1 MFDCRWT
8 YDVNGAELEKMINQ
22 LVDERVNK
30 KLKDIKVRIPQN
42 QINDAVVKFFTEK
55 KWFLTENGK
64 KLDTYDLIRKFAM
77 NTIGVAENGEL
88 NSEMLNVVQQEVG
101 KILAEQIYNNAK
113 NKETTDGCQCGGNC
127 TCKNH
132 KSDEQVIP
140 EEDEVLEL
148 LKDEE
153 VSSSY
158 DEEQELAY
166 NDGYSDGKIDAVNEI
181 NKMLADYDTG
191 FNIYWDGDKMMLSNK
206 CNKSCSESD
215 ENPDVPDKQ
224 EDLDFITDFAETLSG
239 SKLTSAQKTAL
250 KNLYDVL
257 KTAK

>member
-8 YDVNGAELEKMINQ
+8 YDVDGAELEKMINQ
-22 LVDERVNK
+22 LVDARVNK
-30 KLKDIKVRIPQN
+30 KLKDIKVQIPQE
-42 QINDAVVKFFTEK
+42 QINNAVVKFFTEK

-64 KLDTYDLIRKFAM
+64 KLNTYDLIRKFAM
-77 NTIGVAENGEL
+77 NTIGVSENGEL

-101 KILAEQIYNNAK
+101 KILADQIYNNAK
-113 NKETTDGCQCGGNC
+113 NKVSVDTDCKCGGNC
-127 TCKNH
+127 ACKGH
-132 KSDEQVIP
+132 TDGEPVLA
-140 EEDEVLEL
+140 EDDDIVTE
-148 LKDEE
+148 
-153 VSSSY
+153 Y
-158 DEEQELAY
+158 EEQAY

-181 NKMLADYDTG
+181 NNMLADYDTG

-215 ENPDVPDKQ
+215 ENPDETREQ
-224 EDLDFITDFAETLSG
+224 DLDFITNFAETLSG

-257 KTAK
+257 KTTKE

>member
-1 MFDCRWT
+1 MFNCRWT
-8 YDVNGAELEKMINQ
+8 YDVDGAELEKMINQ

-30 KLKDIKVRIPQN
+30 KLKDIKVQIPQE
-42 QINDAVVKFFTEK
+42 QINNAVVNFFTEK

-77 NTIGVAENGEL
+77 NTIGIAENGEL

-101 KILAEQIYNNAK
+101 KILADQIYNNAK
-113 NKETTDGCQCGGNC
+113 NKVAVDTGCKCSENC
-127 TCKNH
+127 ACKKH

-140 EEDEVLEL
+140 EEDAVLDL
-148 LKDEE
+148 LKDEDD
-153 VSSSY
+153 SDYY
-158 DEEQELAY
+158 DEVQAY

-191 FNIYWDGDKMMLSNK
+191 FNIWWDGDKIMLSAK

-215 ENPDVPDKQ
+215 EKTDEPSEQ
-224 EDLDFITDFAETLSG
+224 HDLDFITDFAETLSG

-257 KTAK
+257 KTEKE

>member
-1 MFDCRWT
+1 MFDCRWI
-8 YDVNGAELEKMINQ
+8 YDVNGTELEKMINQ

-30 KLKDIKVRIPQN
+30 KLQDIKVRIPQK

-55 KWFLTENGK
+55 KWFLTENGQ

-88 NSEMLNVVQQEVG
+88 NSEMLNIVQQEVG

-113 NKETTDGCQCGGNC
+113 NKEATDSCQCGGNC
-127 TCKNH
+127 VCKEH
-132 KSDEQVIP
+132 T
-140 EEDEVLEL
+140 
-148 LKDEE
+148 DEE
-153 VSSSY
+153 SGITDEELEELAYSDY
-158 DEEQELAY
+158 DEEQAY

-191 FNIYWDGDKMMLSNK
+191 FNICWDGDKMMLSNK

-215 ENPDVPDKQ
+215 ENTDKSGEQ

-250 KNLYDVL
+250 QNLYDVL